1 MNEEAARLR
10 KYPLYYPLVVGA
22 LLVHIVCEV
31 FFLYWNISF
40 MKFYNLFSIGIFL
53 ISLKYIRRYQWQS
66 VFVALLEA
74 TVFVMLSTLTL
85 GWDFG
90 FQNWIFALLVV
101 EITMPLRE
109 RKPFYV
115 LGFLQSFL
123 YMALYFAV
131 KQKFQWEVL
140 FRQEM
145 MMIFLNMASIFG
157 VIFFSERALGLSKAI
172 EFFFVQKEMEEMK
185 VSISRDALT
194 GLVNRWRMNQILADL
209 NARLQNDNISFYL
222 IFGDIDHF
230 KNINDSYGHEVGDC
244 VLRQV
249 SEIMSH
255 ELRGDDIVARW
266 GGEEFLILLHNR
278 CNGKEP
284 LNTTEVNDILNRLC
298 RKIETTPVCSQ
309 GLQIPVTVT
318 FGGVSSEGYQ
328 DIYEMIRKADA
339 QMYQGKKAGRNQVK
353 IEERLA
359 ELREEEALCS

>member
-1 MNEEAARLR
+1 MNEEAANLR

-53 ISLKYIRRYQWQS
+53 ISLKYIHRYQWQS

-123 YMALYFAV
+123 YMALYFAI
-131 KQKFQWEVL
+131 KQNFQWEVL

-172 EFFFVQKEMEEMK
+172 EFFFVQKEME
-185 VSISRDALT
+185 
-194 GLVNRWRMNQILADL
+194 
-209 NARLQNDNISFYL
+209 
-222 IFGDIDHF
+222 
-230 KNINDSYGHEVGDC
+230 
-244 VLRQV
+244 
-249 SEIMSH
+249 
-255 ELRGDDIVARW
+255 
-266 GGEEFLILLHNR
+266 
-278 CNGKEP
+278 
-284 LNTTEVNDILNRLC
+284 
-298 RKIETTPVCSQ
+298 
-309 GLQIPVTVT
+309 
-318 FGGVSSEGYQ
+318 
-328 DIYEMIRKADA
+328 
-339 QMYQGKKAGRNQVK
+339 
-353 IEERLA
+353 
-359 ELREEEALCS
+359 